1 MGVLAATALFVFAP
15 ILSSNLNAPHL
26 APLLKLAS
34 GVLLFS
40 TMNSYLTGAL
50 AGLEAYRALGRAAMI
65 TGLLYLTICSSS
77 TWTWGITG
85 AVAGLLGSA
94 MLQWLILF
102 YAVKREANLRGV
114 EIRYRGL
121 KDECF
126 VFYRF
131 SLPGALSGL
140 TAAPALWLGQV
151 FLVRQDGGYDELAL
165 YSAAYN
171 LMIIVLFLPNV
182 TNNVG
187 MSLINN
193 MRGQRNALQYR
204 RVFWMNLLST
214 ATIVVLGASMMAI
227 GGKYALGAYGTNF
240 YIGLPV
246 LLLLLA
252 ASIPE
257 ALTIAMNQVLQ
268 SSERMWRALLLINL
282 PRDLTIP
289 VTAYLLVPSLGAV
302 GLALA
307 CMVGRI
313 IAFVIMGF
321 ILLQD
326 RVHIGELEHGR
337 RR

>member
-1 MGVLAATALFVFAP
+1 
-15 ILSSNLNAPHL
+15 
-26 APLLKLAS
+26 
-34 GVLLFS
+34 
-40 TMNSYLTGAL
+40 
-50 AGLEAYRALGRAAMI
+50 
-65 TGLLYLTICSSS
+65 
-77 TWTWGITG
+77 
-85 AVAGLLGSA
+85 